1 MELILGLVFLGIILI
16 LSIVGIAVWHTQRM
30 AELNGP
36 NRGPSLDQ
44 TEIDSMKRELKELRQ
59 MITSLAINVENMKDN
74 YVHSSALED
83 RIRVGE

>member
-1 MELILGLVFLGIILI
+1 MELILGIIVLGSILI
-16 LSIVGIAVWHTQRM
+16 LSIIGIAVWHTQRM

-36 NRGPSLDQ
+36 NRGSSLDKS
-44 TEIDSMKRELKELRQ
+44 EIDSMKREVTELRQ